1 MKAILYCWKKKKK
14 KNIHKSIK
22 HIKKKKKKD
31 IHKSIKHIKKTKLN
45 FNSYIYIY
53 KFYLYKRNYSL
64 LK

>member
-1 MKAILYCWKKKKK
+1 MLLSNKIGSKNNESNIILLE
-14 KNIHKSIK
+14 
-22 HIKKKKKKD
+22 KKKKKD

>member
-1 MKAILYCWKKKKK
+1 MKAILYCWK
-14 KNIHKSIK
+14 
-22 HIKKKKKKD
+22 KKKKKKD